1 MFDMKNLGVVLAAQN
16 NNLIFVIRV
25 IYFKI
30 LHISAAHSNYKVLH
44 CYFLFSTWK
53 NLKV

>member
-16 NNLIFVIRV
+16 NNLIFVIRI

-30 LHISAAHSNYKVLH
+30 LHISAAHSNYNILH
-44 CYFLFSTWK
+44 CNLLF
-53 NLKV
+53 

>member
-30 LHISAAHSNYKVLH
+30 LHISAAHSNYEVYTAIF
-44 CYFLFSTWK
+44 YFRHGK
-53 NLKV
+53 I